1 MTFVKPL
8 AAIVAAL
15 GMTASAYA
23 MTMDP
28 AADLNG
34 DGVYSMDEMLA
45 ILPDMTEDTFV
56 VVDTN
61 EDGLIDE
68 AELAAATEAGIFPA
82 DES

>member
-1 MTFVKPL
+1 MNFLKPIAL
-8 AAIVAAL
+8 VVSAVAL
-15 GMTASAYA
+15 TATAHA

-34 DGVYSMDEMLA
+34 DGVYSMDEMKA
-45 ILPDMTEDTFV
+45 ILPDLTEDTFV

-68 AELAAATEAGIFPA
+68 DELAAATEAGVFPV